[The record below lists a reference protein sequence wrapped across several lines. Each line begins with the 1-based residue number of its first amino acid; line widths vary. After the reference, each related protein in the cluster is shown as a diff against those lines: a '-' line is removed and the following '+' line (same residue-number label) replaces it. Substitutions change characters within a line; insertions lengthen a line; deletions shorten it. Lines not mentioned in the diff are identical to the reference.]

1 MLLDLWLLI
10 KLDARSPMLRDALT
24 LAFSTAYWLSV
35 AALLT
40 LVVNLAPGNGLYLP
54 TERSLKAGSYGT
66 EAFIT
71 LVGPK
76 GGQILVDRT
85 VDLIG
90 QLWKEG

>member
-40 LVVNLAPGNGLYLP
+40 LVVRHL
-54 TERSLKAGSYGT
+54 S
-66 EAFIT
+66 
-71 LVGPK
+71 
-76 GGQILVDRT
+76 
-85 VDLIG
+85 
-90 QLWKEG
+90 